1 MAEKA
6 IARAKQLDE
15 YYQKTGKLI
24 GPLVSFE
31 ILSMIQLGLIIP
43 ARSPYQ
49 RQRTYWHKRPD
60 MQCRLRFMVQF
71 IASKFPK
78 RITNES
84 LV

>member
-31 ILSMIQLGLIIP
+31 IIKKWS
-43 ARSPYQ
+43 S
-49 RQRTYWHKRPD
+49 
-60 MQCRLRFMVQF
+60 
-71 IASKFPK
+71 
-78 RITNES
+78 
-84 LV
+84 